1 MTATQTPMSE
11 LQART
16 IREARDGYV
25 QSLSRKTKAA
35 LAALHREELAALG
48 REILFGGPASKT
60 ELITALVELRYPL
73 AKLNEAIHVL
83 YHSAEFP
90 NDACE
95 HCNA

>member
-1 MTATQTPMSE
+1 MSE

-25 QSLSRKTKAA
+25 QSLSRKTK
-35 LAALHREELAALG
+35 AALG